1 MCIEDAVMEAEMSK
15 ELVVGI
21 VVMVFQFGILI
32 IISLISYIFKTSID
46 NIRLT
51 FGSSIDNILAMIKD
65 IKNDRVTDIRN
76 REKNDDEIFDRL
88 RTVESKVN
96 ILEATQEKK

>member
-1 MCIEDAVMEAEMSK
+1 MSH

-51 FGSSIDNILAMIKD
+51 FGASIDNILTMIKD
-65 IKNDRVTDIRN
+65 MKNDRVSDIRN

-88 RTVESKVN
+88 RVVESKVD
-96 ILEATQEKK
+96 IIEAKEGSK

>member
-1 MCIEDAVMEAEMSK
+1 MSH

-51 FGSSIDNILAMIKD
+51 FGTSIDNILAMIKD
-65 IKNDRVTDIRN
+65 MKDDRISDIRT
-76 REKNDDEIFDRL
+76 REKNDDEIFGRL
-88 RTVESKVN
+88 RTVESKVD
-96 ILEATQEKK
+96 ILEAKDEVK

>member
-1 MCIEDAVMEAEMSK
+1 MEQEMSH

-46 NIRLT
+46 NI
-51 FGSSIDNILAMIKD
+51 LAMIKEM
-65 IKNDRVTDIRN
+65 KSDRISDIRN
-76 REKNDDEIFDRL
+76 REKNDDEIFYRL
-88 RTVESKVN
+88 RTVESKVVV
-96 ILEATQEKK
+96 LEAKE

>member
-1 MCIEDAVMEAEMSK
+1 MEQEMSH

-51 FGSSIDNILAMIKD
+51 FGASIDNILAMIKEM
-65 IKNDRVTDIRN
+65 KSDRISDIRN

-88 RTVESKVN
+88 RTVESKVVV
-96 ILEATQEKK
+96 LEAKE